1 MMTCSFLTRR
11 LWELQYP
18 ALFIKSHTVTI
29 RPLSASVVCFVMNTK
44 TFSRQVFDI
53 LYVINMPSSSPTP
66 SIPNPPTKKSQTAP
80 IHEKT
85 ANVTPGPY
93 TAPSPLRTHHK
104 KPPAA
109 ELPPHLFCVT
119 LTPPCHV
126 PSPIKKAR
134 SKARDS
140 LDIFRRKHN
149 KEHYNGCR
157 EEEKNVTIWTSKQ
170 EDEEEEEAVS
180 AMWGNWS
187 YTMSPVSL
195 LTHLANEFMDE
206 DKCPSPSPS
215 PNPNPNS
222 TRHIQPRQDDYARVQ
237 GRGRRR
243 QRNRSASTSVL
254 ASAATSSQRNRS
266 GSDDNGNTSDWPLW
280 LSTSGESAQGRRWRQ
295 ATGLGTD
302 GPGMARVNEKEKQV
316 GKVGRSSSSSSSGGN
331 ESITHEYLK
340 VFENDQD
347 DEGPERYGAGYEGK
361 RIIPDLEAESPEEW
375 EWDRLLEEMEK

>member
-1 MMTCSFLTRR
+1 MTICT
-11 LWELQYP
+11 Y
-18 ALFIKSHTVTI
+18 
-29 RPLSASVVCFVMNTK
+29 
-44 TFSRQVFDI
+44 
-53 LYVINMPSSSPTP
+53 
-66 SIPNPPTKKSQTAP
+66 
-80 IHEKT
+80 
-85 ANVTPGPY
+85 
-93 TAPSPLRTHHK
+93 
-104 KPPAA
+104 
-109 ELPPHLFCVT
+109 
-119 LTPPCHV
+119 
-126 PSPIKKAR
+126 
-134 SKARDS
+134 
-140 LDIFRRKHN
+140 
-149 KEHYNGCR
+149 
-157 EEEKNVTIWTSKQ
+157 KQ
-170 EDEEEEEAVS
+170 EDEEEEAVS

-215 PNPNPNS
+215 PNPSPNS

-302 GPGMARVNEKEKQV
+302 GPGMARVKEKEKEMQM
-316 GKVGRSSSSSSSGGN
+316 GKVGRISSSSSGGN

-347 DEGPERYGAGYEGK
+347 DDQGDEGPERYGAGYGGK
-361 RIIPDLEAESPEEW
+361 KIIPDLEAESPEEW

>member
-1 MMTCSFLTRR
+1 MIGTTKRDSITRIKGMMTCSFLTRR

-29 RPLSASVVCFVMNTK
+29 RPLSASIVCFVMNTK

-53 LYVINMPSSSPTP
+53 LYVINMPSSPTP
-66 SIPNPPTKKSQTAP
+66 SIPNPPAEKSQTAP

-85 ANVTPGPY
+85 ANVTLGPY
-93 TAPSPLRTHHK
+93 TAPSSLRAHNK
-104 KPPAA
+104 KPPAAA

-134 SKARDS
+134 SKTRDS
-140 LDIFRRKHN
+140 LDIFRRKRN

-157 EEEKNVTIWTSKQ
+157 VEEKNVTICTYKQ

-195 LTHLANEFMDE
+195 LTHLANEFMDK

-215 PNPNPNS
+215 PNS
-222 TRHIQPRQDDYARVQ
+222 TRHIQSRQDDYARVQ
-237 GRGRRR
+237 GCGRR
-243 QRNRSASTSVL
+243 QRNRSPSL
-254 ASAATSSQRNRS
+254 RLNTSS
-266 GSDDNGNTSDWPLW
+266 
-280 LSTSGESAQGRRWRQ
+280 ESAQGRRWRQ

-302 GPGMARVNEKEKQV
+302 GPGMARVKEKEKEMQM
-316 GKVGRSSSSSSSGGN
+316 GKVGRISSSSSSSGGN

-347 DEGPERYGAGYEGK
+347 DEGPERYGAGYEGNK
-361 RIIPDLEAESPEEW
+361 IIPDLEAESPEEW
-375 EWDRLLEEMEK
+375 EWDRLLEEMEKS

>member
-1 MMTCSFLTRR
+1 M
-11 LWELQYP
+11 
-18 ALFIKSHTVTI
+18 
-29 RPLSASVVCFVMNTK
+29 
-44 TFSRQVFDI
+44 FDI
-53 LYVINMPSSSPTP
+53 LYVINMPSSSPAP
-66 SIPNPPTKKSQTAP
+66 SIPSPPAEKSQTARR
-80 IHEKT
+80 HEKT
-85 ANVTPGPY
+85 ANVTLGPY
-93 TAPSPLRTHHK
+93 TAPSSLRAHNK
-104 KPPAA
+104 KPPAAPAA

-126 PSPIKKAR
+126 PPPIKKAR
-134 SKARDS
+134 SKTRDS

-157 EEEKNVTIWTSKQ
+157 EEKKKNVTIWTSKQ
-170 EDEEEEEAVS
+170 EDEEEEAVT

-195 LTHLANEFMDE
+195 LTHLANEFMDK

-215 PNPNPNS
+215 RNPNS
-222 TRHIQPRQDDYARVQ
+222 TRHIQSRQDDYARVQ

-266 GSDDNGNTSDWPLW
+266 GSDDNGNTSDWPLR
-280 LSTSGESAQGRRWRQ
+280 LNTSSESAQGRRWRQ

-302 GPGMARVNEKEKQV
+302 GPGMARVKEKEKEMQV
-316 GKVGRSSSSSSSGGN
+316 GKVGRISSSSSGGN

-340 VFENDQD
+340 VFENDQGD
-347 DEGPERYGAGYEGK
+347 DQGDEGPERYGAGYEGK

>member
-1 MMTCSFLTRR
+1 
-11 LWELQYP
+11 
-18 ALFIKSHTVTI
+18 
-29 RPLSASVVCFVMNTK
+29 
-44 TFSRQVFDI
+44 
-53 LYVINMPSSSPTP
+53 MPSSSPAP
-66 SIPNPPTKKSQTAP
+66 SIPSPPAEKSQTARR
-80 IHEKT
+80 HEKT

-93 TAPSPLRTHHK
+93 TAPSSLRAHHK
-104 KPPAA
+104 KPPPAPAAAPAAAAA

-170 EDEEEEEAVS
+170 EDEEEEAVT

-215 PNPNPNS
+215 RNPNPNS
-222 TRHIQPRQDDYARVQ
+222 TRHIQSRQDDYARVQ
-237 GRGRRR
+237 GRRGRR
-243 QRNRSASTSVL
+243 QRNRSPSL
-254 ASAATSSQRNRS
+254 RLNTSS
-266 GSDDNGNTSDWPLW
+266 
-280 LSTSGESAQGRRWRQ
+280 ESAQGRRWRQ

-302 GPGMARVNEKEKQV
+302 GPGMARVNEKEKEMQV
-316 GKVGRSSSSSSSGGN
+316 GKVGRISSSSSSSGGN

-347 DEGPERYGAGYEGK
+347 DEGPERYGAGYGGNK
-361 RIIPDLEAESPEEW
+361 IIPDLEAESPEEW

>member
-1 MMTCSFLTRR
+1 
-11 LWELQYP
+11 
-18 ALFIKSHTVTI
+18 
-29 RPLSASVVCFVMNTK
+29 
-44 TFSRQVFDI
+44 
-53 LYVINMPSSSPTP
+53 MPSSSPAP
-66 SIPNPPTKKSQTAP
+66 SIPSPPAEKSQTARR
-80 IHEKT
+80 HEKT

-93 TAPSPLRTHHK
+93 TAPSSLRAHHK
-104 KPPAA
+104 KPPPAPAAAPAAAAA

-134 SKARDS
+134 SKTRDS

-195 LTHLANEFMDE
+195 LTHLANEFMDK

-215 PNPNPNS
+215 PNPNS

-237 GRGRRR
+237 GCGC

-254 ASAATSSQRNRS
+254 ASAATSSQRNWS
-266 GSDDNGNTSDWPLW
+266 GSDDNGNTSDWPLR
-280 LSTSGESAQGRRWRQ
+280 LNTSGESAQGRRWRQ

-302 GPGMARVNEKEKQV
+302 GPGMARVNEKEMQV
-316 GKVGRSSSSSSSGGN
+316 GKVGRISSSSSSGGN

-347 DEGPERYGAGYEGK
+347 DEGPERYGAGYEGNK
-361 RIIPDLEAESPEEW
+361 IIPDLEAESPEEW